1 MIKQSF
7 SEKNLRKIFD
17 LENRKGNNLEK
28 TYFENVAVISEQ
40 IKQNKKNIKNI
51 LRSSKQDL
59 TRGTQLSRFNEER
72 KRLKEKKD
80 NLLSIELEK
89 ISQEIISNSF
99 ICEIKKQN
107 IKDKDV
113 YTIDTSNAS
122 TFFY

>member
-51 LRSSKQDL
+51 LRLSKQDL

-72 KRLKEKKD
+72 KRLKEKKK
-80 NLLSIELEK
+80 K
-89 ISQEIISNSF
+89 ILY
-99 ICEIKKQN
+99 K
-107 IKDKDV
+107 
-113 YTIDTSNAS
+113 YL
-122 TFFY
+122 